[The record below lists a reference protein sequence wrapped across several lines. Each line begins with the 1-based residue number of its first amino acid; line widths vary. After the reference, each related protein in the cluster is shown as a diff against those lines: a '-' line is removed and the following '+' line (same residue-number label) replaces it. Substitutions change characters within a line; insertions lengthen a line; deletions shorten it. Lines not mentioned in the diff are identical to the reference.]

1 MYLWVIGCIRQMFLK
16 KTHVKTSNE
25 NGLDFFTLVNFL
37 NMTKTCWM
45 PTTWPTTWLII
56 IYIYDREFAFVLKD
70 TYVHMCIFKENQHV
84 V

>member
-1 MYLWVIGCIRQMFLK
+1 MFLK

-25 NGLDFFTLVNFL
+25 NGLDFFTLVKFL
-37 NMTKTCWM
+37 NMT
-45 PTTWPTTWLII
+45 IYI
-56 IYIYDREFAFVLKD
+56 YIYIYIYDREFAFVLKD